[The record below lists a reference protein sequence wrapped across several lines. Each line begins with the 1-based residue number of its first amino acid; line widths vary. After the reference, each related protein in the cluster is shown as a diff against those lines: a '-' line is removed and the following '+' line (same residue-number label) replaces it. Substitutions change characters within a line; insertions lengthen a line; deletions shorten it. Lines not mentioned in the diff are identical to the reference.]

1 LVIETANPR
10 QLFARMAARFF
21 GKQPDLAVAVTGT
34 NGKTSVAAFVRQIW
48 QSMGFRAASIGTI
61 GVVGPS
67 GSEYLAHTTPDPVQL
82 HRLLAKLAEDH
93 VEHLALEA
101 SSHGLAQYRLDGV
114 RFSAAGFTNLSRD
127 HLDYHAT
134 LEEYFGAKMRLFEEL
149 LPAGAPA
156 VINADTPFS
165 ADVTRRAKAR
175 GLKVFSVGKLGT
187 ELKLLSAQRDG
198 FGQHLEL
205 QGAHKTHSVYLPL
218 VGEFQTSNALVAA
231 GLVLATGGEEVLVL
245 HALESLQ
252 GAKGRLDL
260 VGKSKTGASIF
271 VDYAH
276 TPDALEN
283 AIVSLR
289 PYTDGKLVVVFG
301 CGGDR
306 DKGKRPQMG
315 AIAAKHADRI
325 IVTDDNPRS
334 EDAKIIRAEIL
345 AACPGAQEIGDRAKA
360 IAAGVDVLNAGD
372 VLLIAGKGHEEG
384 QTVGTT
390 VIPFSDHDA
399 VRAAIAG
406 ETYHG

>member
-1 LVIETANPR
+1 
-10 QLFARMAARFF
+10 M
-21 GKQPDLAVAVTGT
+21 
-34 NGKTSVAAFVRQIW
+34 
-48 QSMGFRAASIGTI
+48 
-61 GVVGPS
+61 
-67 GSEYLAHTTPDPVQL
+67 
-82 HRLLAKLAEDH
+82 
-93 VEHLALEA
+93 
-101 SSHGLAQYRLDGV
+101 
-114 RFSAAGFTNLSRD
+114 
-127 HLDYHAT
+127 
-134 LEEYFGAKMRLFEEL
+134 
-149 LPAGAPA
+149 
-156 VINADTPFS
+156 
-165 ADVTRRAKAR
+165 
-175 GLKVFSVGKLGT
+175 
-187 ELKLLSAQRDG
+187 SAQRDG

-231 GLVLATGGEEVLVL
+231 GLVLATGGEEVLVM

-289 PYTDGKLVVVFG
+289 PYTDGRLVVVFG

-360 IAAGVDVLNAGD
+360 IRAGVDGLNAGD
-372 VLLIAGKGHEEG
+372 VLLVAGKGHEEG
-384 QTVGTT
+384 QTVGTK

-406 ETYHG
+406 EAYHG